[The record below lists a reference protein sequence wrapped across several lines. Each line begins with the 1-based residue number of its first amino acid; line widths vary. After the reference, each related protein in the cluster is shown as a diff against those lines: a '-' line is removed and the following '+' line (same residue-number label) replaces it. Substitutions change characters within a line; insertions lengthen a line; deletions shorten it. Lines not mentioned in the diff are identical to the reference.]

1 MDRRVRTDS
10 RWRDYV
16 AARNECVNIMR
27 VEKQNYEKDIMVR
40 CKSDPRLFY
49 RHINGKMKKREG
61 ILSLK
66 IDGKIS
72 DEVHE
77 MAEVM
82 NECFQKVF
90 TEEDEFD
97 WEDGELE
104 ENMLTETEVSQVE
117 ALKLLENLDII
128 RHLGQ
133 MEFQIGL

>member
-1 MDRRVRTDS
+1 
-10 RWRDYV
+10 
-16 AARNECVNIMR
+16 MR
-27 VEKQNYEKDIMVR
+27 AEKQNYEKNVMVR

-66 IDGKIS
+66 VDGITY

-97 WEDGELE
+97 WEDGKLE
-104 ENMLTETEVSQVE
+104 GNMLTEIEVRQ
-117 ALKLLENLDII
+117 
-128 RHLGQ
+128 RR
-133 MEFQIGL
+133 